1 MVISDFGAS
10 KFFWLLPEK
19 ENAVYYVVSTHLLM
33 GLL

>member
-1 MVISDFGAS
+1 MVISDFGAT

-19 ENAVYYVVSTHLLM
+19 ENAVYYGVRMHLFM